1 MKKRKDF
8 YIALFI
14 LFGFGIIGVVVQRY
28 AMNERMK
35 ISRTLQ
41 PKDSLGMSFNIDY
54 INKDGDRESAVLAE
68 LPYTIKIFSTVENSV
83 DLEKAEQLI
92 EMISDRGDVAF
103 FLYHQALDDIST
115 REGIFNYTVSDAEHR
130 KLRNMGDLFIV
141 DSFNDILQMYDAG
154 DDELFNKLVEDVAF
168 ALPMVDY
175 KKDKLKE
182 GK

>member
-35 ISRTLQ
+35 ISQTLQ
-41 PKDSLGMSFNIDY
+41 PKDSLEMSFSIDY
-54 INKDGDRESAVLAE
+54 INEDGNRERAVLAE
-68 LPYTIKIFSTVENSV
+68 LPYSIKIFSTVENSV
-83 DLEKAEQLI
+83 DLGKAEQLI
-92 EMISDRGDVAF
+92 DMISDRGDVAF
-103 FLYHQALDDIST
+103 FLYHPTLDDFSH
-115 REGIFNYTVSDAEHR
+115 REGIFNYTVSDEEHR
-130 KLRNMGDLFIV
+130 KLQSIGDLFIV
-141 DSFNDILQMYDAG
+141 DSFNDVLQMYDSSG
-154 DDELFNKLVEDVAF
+154 DELFNKLAEDVAF